1 MQERNDVGIIMK
13 ASDTENILQD
23 VISNLQNLV
32 KVIEL
37 LEQKDDDSIFSLM
50 KSNVL
55 YDIEKLE
62 KLEQQNS

>member
-1 MQERNDVGIIMK
+1 MK